1 MTFKCFTTKISLCS
15 RSLFRHTFGVHGVY
29 IINYL
34 LFMFFSPL
42 QDMHYCVL
50 DIPWVLWEGN
60 AYIKLIILSFINTGG
75 YVVGFYHD
83 RLLIYDQ
90 PQHSYDCG
98 HLSEWNG
105 SAEANLGWLS
115 SPKLCSH
122 LITQS
127 LCFIYWKVI

>member
-1 MTFKCFTTKISLCS
+1 MFHLYDFLKLRWSTKEWPLNVSRQKSPCVPDFSLDILLVCMVSILLIICSLC
-15 RSLFRHTFGVHGVY
+15 
-29 IINYL
+29 
-34 LFMFFSPL
+34 FFSPL

-60 AYIKLIILSFINTGG
+60 AYIKLIILSFINTGE
-75 YVVGFYHD
+75 YVVGFCHD

-115 SPKLCSH
+115 SPK
-122 LITQS
+122 IM
-127 LCFIYWKVI
+127 